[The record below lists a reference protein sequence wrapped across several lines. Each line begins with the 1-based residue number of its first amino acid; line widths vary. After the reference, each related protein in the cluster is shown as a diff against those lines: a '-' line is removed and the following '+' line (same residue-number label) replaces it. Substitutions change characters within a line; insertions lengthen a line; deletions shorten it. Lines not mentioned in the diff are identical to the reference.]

1 MKSFKQF
8 VFLEAEQPTSDKNPV
23 EVDAYH
29 GSGTADI
36 PEFKEGHARLKN
48 DYYGGQEGVGYFTN
62 KKHIAGKYAKAMSK
76 NTGTPTVYS
85 TRLKMNHVFDV
96 DHEFTGDK
104 LKHVMPDDE
113 KEHENFARSA
123 GLMPP
128 GSDRYKVLSD
138 LKRGNV
144 KLTGKQVFFGLSRGG
159 VNTKKA
165 VVHLKKKGYDGL
177 RYNGGENMEMERHD
191 VYIPYHAKSIE
202 IKNREK
208 LENK

>member
-8 VFLEAEQPTSDKNPV
+8 VFLESEQPISDKNPV

-36 PEFKEGHARLKN
+36 PEFKEGHARLPN
-48 DYYGGQEGVGYFTN
+48 DHYGGGVGYFTN
-62 KKHIAGKYAKAMSK
+62 KRKVSETYAKAMSK
-76 NTGTPTVYS
+76 KTGTPTVYS
-85 TRLKMNHVFDV
+85 ARLKMNHVFDV

-159 VNTKKA
+159 VNTAKA
-165 VVHLKKKGYDGL
+165 RDHLKKKGYDGL
-177 RYNGGENMEMERHD
+177 RYNGGENMNMERHD